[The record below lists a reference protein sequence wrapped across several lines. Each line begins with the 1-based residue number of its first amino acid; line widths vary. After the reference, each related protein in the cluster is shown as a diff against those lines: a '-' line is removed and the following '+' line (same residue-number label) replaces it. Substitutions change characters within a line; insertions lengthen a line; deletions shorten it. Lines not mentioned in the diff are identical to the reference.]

1 MLQKR
6 ESIFKKAY
14 HCINNYLDPCKSL
27 CSSKTCKTIL
37 NELEITEEGYYW
49 ALSVSSDSDYQIHMK
64 RNPDSCFVNNYNP
77 AMLKSLQANLDLQPV
92 HNYYK
97 ALSYMA

>member
-14 HCINNYLDPCKSL
+14 HYINNYLDPCKSL
-27 CSSKTCKTIL
+27 CSSKT
-37 NELEITEEGYYW
+37 W
-49 ALSVSSDSDYQIHMK
+49 ALSVSSDSDYQIHLK